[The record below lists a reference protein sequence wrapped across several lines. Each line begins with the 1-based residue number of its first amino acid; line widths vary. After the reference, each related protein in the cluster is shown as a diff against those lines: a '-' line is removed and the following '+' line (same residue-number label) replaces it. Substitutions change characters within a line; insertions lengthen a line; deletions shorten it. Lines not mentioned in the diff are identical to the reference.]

1 LLKIDVHTHILPER
15 LPDFRKMPG
24 GERFVQIEHP
34 TPDRSRARMIIN
46 GTLFREIESNS
57 WNLETRLAECDAAGV
72 GVQVLSTVPV
82 MFSYWADPSPALELA
97 RHLNDH
103 IAECVAARPSRFVGL
118 GTIPMQSPDAAIRE
132 LERCVRDLRLS
143 GVQIGSNVNGA
154 NLDSPELFPIFEA
167 AAALQAAV
175 FVHPWEMAGRD
186 RMTRYWLPW
195 LVGMPAETSLAI
207 CSLIFGGV
215 LEKLP
220 SLRIAFA
227 HGGGAFPAA
236 IGRIVHGFDVR
247 PDLCA
252 VSNDVSPREY
262 LKRIYLDSL
271 VHDPLMLR
279 YLVDLMGPDRIALG
293 SDYPFPLGE
302 ARPGALIDSCGFPEE
317 TRARLLHGTALEW
330 LGLSAERFG
339 GAR

>member
-1 LLKIDVHTHILPER
+1 LLKIDVHTHILPET
-15 LPDFRKMPG
+15 LPDFHELNAPAWK
-24 GERFVQIEHP
+24 RFVQIE
-34 TPDRSRARMIIN
+34 RQEGGRARMLVD
-46 GTLFREIESNS
+46 GSVFREIESNS
-57 WNLETRLAECDAAGV
+57 WDVATRLAECDAAGV

-82 MFSYWADPSPALELA
+82 MFSYWAQPEPALVLA

-103 IAECVAARPSRFVGL
+103 IAGVVAGHPRRFVGL
-118 GTIPMQSPDAAIRE
+118 GTLPMQSPDLAVRE
-132 LERCVRDLRLS
+132 LERCVKDLGLA
-143 GVQIGSNVNGA
+143 GVEIGSNVNGA

-167 AAALQAAV
+167 AASLGAAV
-175 FVHPWEMAGRD
+175 FVHPWEMVGRE

-215 LEKLP
+215 LERLP

-227 HGGGAFPAA
+227 HGGGAFPAT
-236 IGRIVHGFDVR
+236 IGRIQHGFDVR

-252 VSNDVSPREY
+252 VANKVAPREY

-279 YLVDLMGPDRIALG
+279 YLLDLMGAERLALG

-302 ARPGALIDSCGFPEE
+302 ARPGALIDSCGLPEA

-330 LGLSAERFG
+330 LGMSAARFS
-339 GAR
+339 